1 MKKQLL
7 SLTLLVATALGAQ
20 ATIHQVDNNNNS
32 PGVFTTIQA
41 ANDAAAPNDTL
52 YIHASPTIYAGANIT
67 KPLVIIGEGALPN
80 KNFQFTPTVN
90 LPGINFTYSSSGLS
104 NASGSRM
111 YGMRTNVTFSPNSAG
126 TAAVSNIVVSRCF
139 IGTASVNGVFG
150 SVTIGPSGITLVNNV
165 IGSVQGNNWR
175 ASGISIRNNVIYGS
189 VTNLGNASP
198 GSSFTLRNNVI
209 RNSLFNNNYGT
220 ITDNIFFGN
229 GSFTSN
235 QYCTITHNA
244 FVNTQG
250 TTITEANIIYGTN
263 TGANNLLNVDPLFIQ
278 PEGNIQN
285 YDYTTPAEGA
295 PTLNYNLQASSPCI
309 GTGTEGGTMGIYGG
323 INPFVE
329 GTPADSRYRYFP
341 MPFVPAVL
349 DMNVLNGSVAPGG
362 TLNIQFTGRKQ
373 D

>member
-1 MKKQLL
+1 MKAKHLL
-7 SLTLLVATALGAQ
+7 TAAALGMALGAQ

-52 YIHASPTIYAGANIT
+52 YIHASPTTYNGANIT

-80 KNFQFTPTVN
+80 KNFQFRSQVN
-90 LPGINFTYSSSGLS
+90 SLDFTYSSNGLS
-104 NASGSRM
+104 NGSGSRV
-111 YGMRTNVTFSPNSAG
+111 YGLYITSYIQFFSNSAG
-126 TAAVSNIVVSRCF
+126 TAAVGNIIVSRCRVGQVYF
-139 IGTASVNGVFG
+139 YGG
-150 SVTIGPSGITLVNNV
+150 STYGPFGITLTNN
-165 IGSVQGNNWR
+165 IIDLIQGAPR
-175 ASGISIRNNVIYGS
+175 LSGISIRNNIINQVSS
-189 VTNLGNASP
+189 VGNDNANTSW
-198 GSSFTLRNNVI
+198 TLRNNI
-209 RNSLFNNNYGT
+209 IFSSMGNCNRGT

-229 GSFTSN
+229 GSFGN
-235 QYCTITHNA
+235 NAYCTITHNA

-250 TTITEANIIYGTN
+250 TTVTEANIIYGTN

-278 PEGNIQN
+278 PEGNV
-285 YDYTTPAEGA
+285 YSYSYTTPAEGA

-329 GTPADSRYRYFP
+329 GTPANSRYRYFP